1 MDYEAA
7 KTDEATFDA
16 EEALSS
22 FEDKAVRRGF
32 IKKVYGIVSVQ
43 MAVTAAIMCLYLFVF
58 ATEMQTPYG
67 GRETLMIVSITCGV
81 LAFVILIAMA
91 CITSLQRK
99 TPWNFIALGA
109 FTVFEGLS
117 VSYVGL
123 VYTKESVALAAGLTA
138 AIVLALTAFAFQ
150 TKIDFTACRGVM
162 FCILMVFLLCGIIMI
177 FLPYNR
183 YAEIGIGA
191 AGASIFSVYLIIDT
205 QMIMGGHHKYK
216 LSPEEYVMA
225 AIAIYLDI
233 LNIFLYIL
241 KIVGQKK

>member
-1 MDYEAA
+1 
-7 KTDEATFDA
+7 
-16 EEALSS
+16 
-22 FEDKAVRRGF
+22 
-32 IKKVYGIVSVQ
+32 
-43 MAVTAAIMCLYLFVF
+43 MCLYLFVF

-67 GRETLMIVSITCGV
+67 GGETLMIVSITSGV

-117 VSYVGL
+117 VSYV
-123 VYTKESVALAAGLTA
+123 AL
-138 AIVLALTAFAFQ
+138 VLALTAFAFQ

-162 FCILMVFLLCGIIMI
+162 FCILMVFLLCGLIMI

-191 AGASIFSVYLIIDT
+191 AGAS
-205 QMIMGGHHKYK
+205 
-216 LSPEEYVMA
+216 
-225 AIAIYLDI
+225 
-233 LNIFLYIL
+233 
-241 KIVGQKK
+241 

>member
-1 MDYEAA
+1 
-7 KTDEATFDA
+7 
-16 EEALSS
+16 
-22 FEDKAVRRGF
+22 
-32 IKKVYGIVSVQ
+32 
-43 MAVTAAIMCLYLFVF
+43 MCLYLFVF

-67 GRETLMIVSITCGV
+67 GRETLMIVSITSGV

-99 TPWNFIALGA
+99 TPWNFIAP
-109 FTVFEGLS
+109 
-117 VSYVGL
+117 
-123 VYTKESVALAAGLTA
+123 VALAAGLTA

-205 QMIMGGHHKYK
+205 QMIMGGRHKYK

-241 KIVGQKK
+241 KIVGQK